1 MSSPIATFPNS
12 LWLYFSE
19 DPRPEMLLYLAGNNK
34 LVTDTRLN
42 DGDVDILYKTL
53 RNNTFVTS
61 LDLRYNNITDE
72 GAKKLAALIE
82 VRSMPEIYNC
92 SNA

>member
-1 MSSPIATFPNS
+1 
-12 LWLYFSE
+12 
-19 DPRPEMLLYLAGNNK
+19 MLLYLAGNNK

-72 GAKKLAALIE
+72 GAKKVAALIE
-82 VRSMPEIYNC
+82 VRSMRDIYN
-92 SNA
+92 